1 MKLHSPLLKSLSEK
15 CLPTIMNQFKKFPS
29 NLSENVL
36 KQLLNVVFLILSS
49 SSTVFIITFFSK
61 SNYWTDL
68 DYLRISILSS
78 ECREVLEKI
87 LDLDRRSPESAG
99 PQRKHHPDPLKAS
112 SLTKMLPQENPKLPK
127 LNSDRLSRFKSHL
140 VPNDKEIKVVRR
152 TGDENENQTEILSE
166 AIKLYNSSAYPQQ
179 ETLEPSLSN
188 TKVKTQPTNLDEVSK
203 ENSRSSFYHVQCKED
218 LNGNQTEIHSE
229 AINIYNINKHLQQ
242 QVVPTAYQEGFSSS
256 TEERNPKSLE
266 ETFTESTSTMSSAFS
281 SFKPEA
287 IKLNHEYTNISSAEG
302 SFQEDVP
309 DSLGGKVLDWM
320 RHDNKDSDSSVYD
333 ENEVLD
339 SDDSTDEDK
348 ELTDGINLDGE
359 LLTRDELEVP
369 VVEHEKSVDNDLDL
383 ETLDKLNDQEY
394 IVAKDNAVPMKTE
407 FGILKR
413 NFLLTRK
420 HSATTELMEVE
431 RYRDIDSNILAK
443 VICGM
448 LNTSAGGTLYLGVKK
463 NQLIKGI
470 KLDRHQRDKV

>member
-1 MKLHSPLLKSLSEK
+1 MNLPSPILKSLSEK
-15 CLPTIMNQFKKFPS
+15 CLPSIMIQFKKFPS

-61 SNYWTDL
+61 PNYWTDL
-68 DYLRISILSS
+68 DYLRKYVLSLQ
-78 ECREVLEKI
+78 CREVLEKI
-87 LDLDRRSPESAG
+87 LDLDRRSPESSSQ
-99 PQRKHHPDPLKAS
+99 QRKHPEAFKAS
-112 SLTKMLPQENPKLPK
+112 SLTNMLPQENPELPK

-166 AIKLYNSSAYPQQ
+166 AIKMYNSSAYAQQ
-179 ETLEPSLSN
+179 ETSEPSLSN

-203 ENSRSSFYHVQCKED
+203 ENSRSRLHHVQCMED
-218 LNGNQTEIHSE
+218 LNGNQAEIHSE
-229 AINIYNINKHLQQ
+229 AINICSFGKHLQQ
-242 QVVPTAYQEGFSSS
+242 QGVPAAYQEDFSSS
-256 TEERNPKSLE
+256 TEERNPKSVE

-281 SFKPEA
+281 SLKPETV
-287 IKLNHEYTNISSAEG
+287 KLNHECPHISSEES
-302 SFQEDVP
+302 SFKEDVP

-320 RHDNKDSDSSVYD
+320 RHDNKDSDSSVDD

-339 SDDSTDEDK
+339 SDDSTDEVK
-348 ELTDGINLDGE
+348 ESTDGINLDGE

-369 VVEHEKSVDNDLDL
+369 IVEQKKSVDNDLDL
-383 ETLDKLNDQEY
+383 DTLDKLNDQEY
-394 IVAKDNAVPMKTE
+394 IVAKDNSVPMKTE
-407 FGILKR
+407 FGILRR

-420 HSATTELMEVE
+420 HSATTELIEVE

-448 LNTSAGGTLYLGVKK
+448 LNTSAGGTLYLGVKR